1 MMLCSLSG
9 PILSTLYV
17 LLTYE
22 ILTAHCSTGYCTTED
37 VSNLLKVTELW
48 KKENKIS
55 YFSKSG

>member
-17 LLTYE
+17 LLTYV
-22 ILTAHCSTGYCTTED
+22 ILTAHCSTGHCTTED